1 VQLVVLLALEYLQA
15 LEPQQQVLLVQA
27 LVQVL
32 AQALVQ
38 VLQQRQL
45 LELS

>member
-15 LEPQQQVLLVQA
+15 LEPQQQALLELARVQA
-27 LVQVL
+27 L

-38 VLQQRQL
+38 ELQQRR
-45 LELS
+45 

>member
-1 VQLVVLLALEYLQA
+1 VIRTVQRVVLLAPEYLQA
-15 LEPQQQVLLVQA
+15 LEPQQQVLLELA

-38 VLQQRQL
+38 ELQQRL
-45 LELS
+45 